1 MKRTALFFGSFNP
14 IHVGH
19 LVIANTIV
27 QQDDVDE
34 LWLVV
39 SPQNPLK
46 ERSTLLADHHRLEM
60 VRRAIDDNYSLRV
73 CDIEMHLPIPSYTV
87 VTLAALGEKYP
98 DREFCLVMGSDN
110 LLTFNRWRNY
120 EYILSH
126 YRIYVYPRPG
136 YMTPAAQTPPSPP
149 QGGTVVRCGSP
160 QGGTVVRCGSPQGGT
175 VVRDGDL
182 SSVPPRGGQGG
193 VSLWNHPSVTMVD
206 VPMMDISS
214 SYIRQS
220 IAEGR
225 DVRYLLT
232 DPVYKYL
239 TEMHFYETKNEK

>member
-1 MKRTALFFGSFNP
+1 MLPTTHYPLPTKKRTALFFGSFNP

-46 ERSTLLADHHRLEM
+46 ERSTLLADHHRLQM
-60 VRRAIDDNYSLRV
+60 AQRAVDDNYRLRV
-73 CDIEMHLPIPSYTV
+73 CDIEMHLPLPSYTV

-98 DREFCLVMGSDN
+98 ERDFCLVMGSDN

-120 EYILSH
+120 QFILEN

-136 YMTPAAQTPPSPP
+136 SNDAPLAS
-149 QGGTVVRCGSP
+149 
-160 QGGTVVRCGSPQGGT
+160 
-175 VVRDGDL
+175 
-182 SSVPPRGGQGG
+182 
-193 VSLWNHPSVTMVD
+193 HPNVTMVD

-214 SYIRQS
+214 SHIRRN

-232 DPVYKYL
+232 EPVYKYL
-239 TEMHFYETKNEK
+239 TEMHFYETKKNDKHR

>member
-136 YMTPAAQTPPSPP
+136 SENAP
-149 QGGTVVRCGSP
+149 
-160 QGGTVVRCGSPQGGT
+160 
-175 VVRDGDL
+175 L
-182 SSVPPRGGQGG
+182 
-193 VSLWNHPSVTMVD
+193 VSHPNVTMVD

-214 SYIRQS
+214 SYIRQC
-220 IAEGR
+220 IANGK

-232 DPVYKYL
+232 DPVYNYL
-239 TEMHFYETKNEK
+239 TEMHFYLTPSPLSKRRGE